1 MQRYFIKESQI
12 NNKLI
17 CIDEADSHHIKNVMR
32 MREGEHVIACSLSDD
47 ETSFVYLCT
56 ICSLG
61 KNVILEIQEELCEN
75 NELAFNVTIAHGLVK
90 RDKQEEVVRRL
101 VELGAYAYLPV
112 IMQRSVIKI
121 DQSKRQFKNDRFERI
136 VKEASEQSERN
147 RLMHLLDIVTV
158 KELINSF
165 NNYDL
170 VLFAS
175 VASKNDLSLKE
186 QMKVSN
192 AKNILVIVGPEGG
205 FSEKEIEMIEATKA
219 KTMSFGKRVLRT
231 ETAPLYA
238 MSVLAYEGE
247 K

>member
-1 MQRYFIKESQI
+1 MQRFIKESQI

-56 ICSLG
+56 IYSLG

>member
-1 MQRYFIKESQI
+1 MQRYFIKGNQI
-12 NNKLI
+12 NNNI
-17 CIDEADSHHIKNVMR
+17 VTIDEADSHHIKNVMR
-32 MREGEHVIACSLSDD
+32 MKENEHVIVCSLD
-47 ETSFVYLCT
+47 ENEESHTYLCS
-56 ICSLG
+56 IVSLS
-61 KNVILEIQEELCEN
+61 KNVILEINEELYEN
-75 NELAFNVTIAHGLVK
+75 NELLFNVTIAHGLVK

-112 IMQRSVIKI
+112 LMQRSVIKI
-121 DQSKRQFKNDRFERI
+121 DQSKRQFTNDRFERI

-147 RLMHLLDIVTV
+147 RLMKLLDIVTI

-165 NNYDL
+165 ENYDL

-205 FSEKEIEMIEATKA
+205 FSEKEIELIESTKA